1 MQGVIKKQ
9 NKYIVYIEITLAMEK
24 AICYN
29 KRKKVKVIIMAMLK
43 EEMMELNKE
52 YFVKEI
58 HSNPTMKNLLIAEE
72 WLLEEHF
79 EGSMEF
85 VIKNDFTHLVPSFF
99 NRIFFTNSPIDKDR
113 QDSFM
118 VYLKLKYY

>member
-1 MQGVIKKQ
+1 MQGVIKKRYQ
-9 NKYIVYIEITLAMEK
+9 HIIYIEITVAMVK

-29 KRKKVKVIIMAMLK
+29 KRKKVKVIIMLK

-58 HSNPTMKNLLIAEE
+58 HMNPTMENLIVAEE

-85 VIKNDFTHLVPSFF
+85 VVNNDMASLVPSFF
-99 NRIFFTNSPIDKDR
+99 NRYFFDNSPIDKDT

-118 VYLKLKYY
+118 VYLKLKYN

>member
-1 MQGVIKKQ
+1 
-9 NKYIVYIEITLAMEK
+9 
-24 AICYN
+24 
-29 KRKKVKVIIMAMLK
+29 MAMLK